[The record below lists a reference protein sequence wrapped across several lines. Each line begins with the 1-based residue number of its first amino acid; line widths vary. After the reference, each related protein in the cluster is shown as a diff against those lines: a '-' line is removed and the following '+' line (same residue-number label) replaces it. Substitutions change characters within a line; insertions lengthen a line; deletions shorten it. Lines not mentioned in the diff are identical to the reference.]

1 MEILAIDPG
10 TEKSAFV
17 YCGVSNGKVDYIV
30 DIGLVENDELLGMVK
45 TEEYSGLVIEM
56 IQSFG
61 MPAGSSLFETC
72 VWIGRFTQASIDK
85 SHYNFVDYIYRT
97 DEKMTI
103 CGTMKSNDSAI
114 RKALI
119 ELYAKELRIPLQKDL
134 TKREIGDIIV
144 LSPQRYP
151 KPEISQV
158 RESLKNGSLAFL

>member
-17 YCGVSNGKVDYIV
+17 YCGISNGKVDYIV
-30 DIGLVENDELLGMVK
+30 DAGIVDNDELLGMVK
-45 TEEYSGLVIEM
+45 AENYSGLVIEM

-61 MPAGSSLFETC
+61 IPAGSSLFETC

-85 SHYNFVDYIYRT
+85 SHYNFVDYIYRS

-103 CGTMKSNDSAI
+103 CGTMKSNDSTI

-119 ELYAKELRIPLQKDL
+119 ELYAKDTPNSGKG
-134 TKREIGDIIV
+134 TKNNQGFFYGFHDDMW
-144 LSPQRYP
+144 Q
-151 KPEISQV
+151 
-158 RESLKNGSLAFL
+158 AFAVAHTFSKRLDEKGKR